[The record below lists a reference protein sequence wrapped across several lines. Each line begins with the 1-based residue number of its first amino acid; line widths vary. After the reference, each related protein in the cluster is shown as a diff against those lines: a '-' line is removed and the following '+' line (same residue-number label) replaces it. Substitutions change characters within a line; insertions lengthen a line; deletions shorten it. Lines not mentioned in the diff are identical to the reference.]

1 LSSEAGFSN
10 FSWIYLPGLFSAI
23 HLDEIVVYET
33 IPSNYLDQELKD
45 YLKNH
50 GVRLN
55 HIYMF
60 GF

>member
-1 LSSEAGFSN
+1 LDLFTRK
-10 FSWIYLPGLFSAI
+10 FGLFSAI

-33 IPSNYLDQELKD
+33 IPSNDLDQELKD
-45 YLKNH
+45 YLENH